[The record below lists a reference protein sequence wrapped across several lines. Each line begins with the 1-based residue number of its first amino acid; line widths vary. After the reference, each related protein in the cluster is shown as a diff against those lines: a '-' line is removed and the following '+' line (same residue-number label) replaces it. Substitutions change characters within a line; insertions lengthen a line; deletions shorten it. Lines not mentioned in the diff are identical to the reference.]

1 MEAFRDRVIR
11 FYRESIKN
19 GTMTGDEK
27 RELSPSEFYALRLE
41 SEFKRRGVDIDK
53 AIRGNDSKRTG

>member
-1 MEAFRDRVIR
+1 MEKFRDRVIK

-41 SEFKRRGVDIDK
+41 SEFKRKGVDIDK
-53 AIRGNDSKRTG
+53 ILRGHDSK